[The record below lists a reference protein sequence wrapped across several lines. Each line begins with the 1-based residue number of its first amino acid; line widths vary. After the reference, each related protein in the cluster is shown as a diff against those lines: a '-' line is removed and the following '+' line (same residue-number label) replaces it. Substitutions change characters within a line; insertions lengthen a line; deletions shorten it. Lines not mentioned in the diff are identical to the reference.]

1 MVDEDRNQDLVAELY
16 SLIEP
21 VVLAEEMKLIEMEYR
36 REDLGWVLRLYID
49 REGGVTV
56 DHCARISVVV
66 GDLLDVSDLI
76 RNPYH
81 LEVSSP
87 GLNRPLRTLEHF
99 REQVG
104 NVIEVRTVSPIQ
116 KRRNFKGVLVELKPE
131 GVTIDCDGRA
141 FEIPLALIERARLR
155 YFESLEK

>member
-1 MVDEDRNQDLVAELY
+1 MVDDGRNLELISQLY
-16 SLIEP
+16 FLIEP
-21 VVLAEEMKLIEMEYR
+21 LILAEEMTLVEMEYR
-36 REDLGWVLRLYID
+36 REALGWVLRLYVD
-49 REGGVTV
+49 RAGGLTV
-56 DHCARISVVV
+56 DHCARISLVV

-76 RNPYH
+76 QNPYH

-87 GLNRPLRTLEHF
+87 GLNRPLRKPQHF

-104 NVIEVRTVSPIQ
+104 KVIEVRTVSPVQ

-131 GVTIDCDGRA
+131 GVTIDCDGQA
-141 FEIPLALIERARLR
+141 FEVPLALIERARLC